1 MLNKLIEKIVAQIV
15 EQLNKAIEH
24 NSITKI
30 ERLQLQPGDLIVIK
44 SKYVL
49 SAQAVDN
56 LTKSVKEIFPN
67 NEHKVIA
74 LEEDMDIAVISGAAS
89 DS

>member
-1 MLNKLIEKIVAQIV
+1 M
-15 EQLNKAIEH
+15 
-24 NSITKI
+24 
-30 ERLQLQPGDLIVIK
+30 IK

-89 DS
+89 DSC